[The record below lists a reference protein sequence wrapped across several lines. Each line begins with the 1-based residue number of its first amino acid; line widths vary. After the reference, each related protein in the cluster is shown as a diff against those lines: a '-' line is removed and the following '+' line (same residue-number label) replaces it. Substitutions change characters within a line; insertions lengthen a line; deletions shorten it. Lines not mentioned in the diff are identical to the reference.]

1 MKTFLT
7 SMAFVLAAG
16 PVLALSCLRPDVART
31 YSQASEAEQAYV
43 VVTGELRFDEARLP
57 KNDGTNKDRRNVTIP
72 ARLEGRSLS
81 RAGFTT
87 PFARDITLEVRCFG
101 PWCGGARS
109 GVEYLVFLEKHG
121 RNLVMVADPCG
132 SWAFLEPSPAQVKQV
147 ETCIG
152 GLECVPLK

>member
-1 MKTFLT
+1 MKMFLT

-16 PVLALSCLRPDVART
+16 PALALSCLRPDVART
-31 YSQASEAEQAYV
+31 YNQASEAEQAYV
-43 VVTGELRFDEARLP
+43 VVSGALRFDETRLP
-57 KNDGTNKDRRNVTIP
+57 ENDGTNNDRRNVTIP
-72 ARLEGRSLS
+72 ARLEGTSLS

-121 RNLVMVADPCG
+121 RKLVMVADPCG
-132 SWAFLEPSPAQVKQV
+132 SWAFPEPSADQVRQV

-152 GLECVPLK
+152 GLECAPPK